1 MGRIFQYINRFPFL
15 ISFFLS
21 RSAPVRLIF
30 ERWTRHDGY
39 WKKYFSDIYKRYKSP
54 PKLFYIIF
62 LRLII
67 NFFYYVRLSRGT
79 YMYYIHACKFMHVLC
94 VCFLFPYLV
103 ICFDNFLYI
112 IIHLFS
118 DRSSW
123 DLAATTSLHHGRFLP
138 SVVHPFPRI
147 LYTPI
152 VSVSFLY
159 SCVVRVNMQLFWW

>member
-67 NFFYYVRLSRGT
+67 NFFYYVRLSRGI

-118 DRSSW
+118 DQQLWFIFFHKWWWEDYWIRELKNGFLFQPTQNFTLRSAIKSTRL
-123 DLAATTSLHHGRFLP
+123 DSLFL
-138 SVVHPFPRI
+138 
-147 LYTPI
+147 
-152 VSVSFLY
+152 
-159 SCVVRVNMQLFWW
+159 